1 MPVGTV
7 GTVKAMSP
15 EELEKCHTQII
26 LGNTYHLYMRPGYEL
41 IQQAG
46 GLHKFIAWKHPIL
59 TDSGGFQVMSL
70 AGLRKITNEG
80 VKFQS
85 HLDGSTHFFTF
96 HHLVKKS
103 LLL

>member
-1 MPVGTV
+1 MFKFQLEKVSNKARAATITTSHGKIKTPVFMPVGTV

-59 TDSGGFQVMSL
+59 TDSG
-70 AGLRKITNEG
+70 
-80 VKFQS
+80 
-85 HLDGSTHFFTF
+85 
-96 HHLVKKS
+96 
-103 LLL
+103 